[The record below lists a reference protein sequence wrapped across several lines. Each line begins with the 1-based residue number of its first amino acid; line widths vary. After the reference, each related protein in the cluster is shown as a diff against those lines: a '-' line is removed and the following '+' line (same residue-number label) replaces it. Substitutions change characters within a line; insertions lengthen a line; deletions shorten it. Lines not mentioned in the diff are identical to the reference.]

1 MILKDIQKLIESNK
15 LIQPILESLALTT
28 LEFIKQENINEIAKN
43 NNQQIKEVNI
53 FYEKNNKF
61 DIYISNIYFKENI
74 DFRMFK

>member
-53 FYEKNNKF
+53 FYEKKIKF
-61 DIYISNIYFKENI
+61 
-74 DFRMFK
+74 